1 VISSSPDAADLLD
14 QYEGLRREVL
24 GTGPRDRSGH
34 GLALFISRG
43 MAAWINAVSI
53 LGRKPGRPALPVAEA
68 SPVGLI
74 ASWPTSLKADLTAVL
89 ADMVLT
95 CTQETQDERTE

>member
-1 VISSSPDAADLLD
+1 VISSLPDAADLLD

-24 GTGPRDRSGH
+24 GTGPRERRGH

-43 MAAWINAVSI
+43 MAAWIDAVSI
-53 LGRKPGRPALPVAEA
+53 LGRKPDRPVLPEA
-68 SPVGLI
+68 SPVGLV
-74 ASWPTSLKADLTAVL
+74 ARWPASLKADLTAVL